1 MRLSITPNRI
11 FIKLLL
17 GFWLCSSMIIAIV
30 ALLPLLQQSY
40 DRAPIPPKLE
50 QVLTRTANWLERETN
65 GKSIDELKRW
75 SGRRHFDGKHVK
87 FYLMDGDGKL
97 INGKRNSRMMRHF
110 MLMTEEAGKPISHQF
125 RNDLVFGPQLLTIAG
140 QEYQLYGRVPAH
152 HPRPWFLFLA
162 DNKLATLLLAI
173 ALSGLICA
181 LLAWHLGK
189 PLRQLKSSAEA
200 LAQGDLDC
208 RVDDS
213 TAKRKDE
220 VGQLAQAF
228 NAMADAIQTT
238 MNSQQRLISDVSHEL
253 RTPLT
258 RLQLSLA
265 LARKKGLQGT
275 EVERIGYEA
284 EQLELLIGELLELSR
299 VKSHEPDNMKQLELA
314 ETLSQVLD
322 DAEFEAEQQLK
333 QLYIHIPEELELL
346 QDPRILSRAVE
357 NLLRNAIRY
366 AQSRVSLTA
375 TLLGK
380 QVEII
385 IEDDGPGIEDKEL
398 EAIFRPFYRPD
409 SARERESG
417 GWGLGLAITHAAIQ
431 AHRGQVTATN
441 IAPHGLRIRI
451 LLPVS

>member
-1 MRLSITPNRI
+1 MKLSFTPNKI

-30 ALLPLLQQSY
+30 VLLPMLQQNH
-40 DRAPIPPKLE
+40 DRAPLPAKLE
-50 QVLTRTANWLERETN
+50 KLLAGAAGWLQQEAIRQP
-65 GKSIDELKRW
+65 GDFLHRW
-75 SGRRHFDGKHVK
+75 SGRRQGESRPIR
-87 FYLMDGDGKL
+87 FYLMNEDGQF
-97 INGKRNSRMMRHF
+97 INGKRSSRMMRHF
-110 MLMTEEAGKPISHQF
+110 VLMAEDAGHPISHQF
-125 RNDLVFGPQLLTIAG
+125 KKDLVFGP
-140 QEYQLYGRVPAH
+140 YQFEIQGKQYSLIGKVPAH

-162 DNKLATLLLAI
+162 NNKMATLILAI
-173 ALSGLICA
+173 ALSGIICA

-189 PLRQLKSSAEA
+189 PLRQLKSSAES

-208 RVDDS
+208 RVDKR
-213 TAKRKDE
+213 TARRQDE

-265 LARKKGLQGT
+265 LARKKGLEGT
-275 EVERIGYEA
+275 EVDRIGYEA
-284 EQLELLIGELLELSR
+284 EQLELLISELLELSR
-299 VKSHEPDNMKQLELA
+299 VKTSQSDNMKYLELS

-333 QLYIHIPEELELL
+333 LLYIDIPENLSL
-346 QDPRILSRAVE
+346 QHDPRSLSRAVE

-366 AQSRVSLTA
+366 ATSRVSLTA
-375 TLLGK
+375 LQSGNQL
-380 QVEII
+380 EIV
-385 IEDDGPGIEDKEL
+385 IEDDGPGIKAEEL

-431 AHRGQVTATN
+431 AHKGRVTAEN
-441 IAPHGLRIRI
+441 VSPHGLRVR
-451 LLPVS
+451 LQLPMT